1 MNELTLKMIAHVQ
14 YAMSITIPPRHSPML
29 MDFYGR
35 YMNRLERIERYLIR
49 REARS

>member
-14 YAMSITIPPRHSPML
+14 YAMSITIPPHHSL
-29 MDFYGR
+29 AFMDLYVR

-49 REARS
+49 REAR